1 MFGFHVHEKTILLP
15 LIWIL
20 IDIPIYGV
28 NNNYM
33 LINIY
38 LIFLKKYANSYI
50 TFAGITLYP
59 LMKED
64 GLAV

>member
-1 MFGFHVHEKTILLP
+1 LFGFHVHEKTILLP